1 MEVHT
6 ETTGNVIP
14 FRRKPVELRLERS
27 QSYRRLLERQ
37 ALRDG
42 PDPDDDGP
50 AAA

>member
-1 MEVHT
+1 MEVQT
-6 ETTGNVIP
+6 ETPSNVIP
-14 FRRKPVELRLERS
+14 FRRPTEIRLERS
-27 QSYRRLLERQ
+27 QSYRRMTERQ